1 MIGHAGYKPGEDIVC
16 AALSILITTLAQN
29 VNDLDTR
36 HYLEKVIRLEP
47 GDSEVTLREKTERPV
62 DRIAFE
68 INERM
73 YRNLITGF
81 ELLEQKFPQNVRL
94 EWVGD
99 KENEVV

>member
-29 VNDLDTR
+29 VNDLDSWNCI
-36 HYLEKVIRLEP
+36 EKIIRLVP
-47 GDSEVTLREKTERPV
+47 GDSEVTLRKKTERPV
-62 DRIAFE
+62 DRITYE

-73 YRNLITGF
+73 YRSLITGF
-81 ELLEQKFPQNVRL
+81 ELLEQKFPQNVCL

-99 KENEVV
+99 KKKEVV